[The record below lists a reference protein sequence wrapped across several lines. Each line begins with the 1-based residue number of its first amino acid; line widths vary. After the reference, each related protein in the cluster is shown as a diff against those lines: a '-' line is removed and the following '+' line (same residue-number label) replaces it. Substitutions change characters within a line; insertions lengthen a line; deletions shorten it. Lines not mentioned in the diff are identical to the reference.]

1 MNTNQ
6 LKTYAPKARLKF
18 IEAIKTKLR
27 TLGIEEGKIAEVER
41 SGDFIFIQKQP
52 FPKSIE
58 SARQQIIQKIE
69 KLDFEQVLEQYA
81 YTWFNRLCAIR
92 FMELHDGYLDHGYRV
107 LSHSQRE
114 QGLEFLDS
122 AVEVAEYFGL
132 DSKEIID
139 LKLEHQ
145 DEQLYRKLLLAQCNQ
160 LHDAMPFLFD
170 PIDSVTSL
178 LLPDDLTRSDSII
191 MDLVQQVDEDSWQ
204 QVEIIGWLYQF
215 YISELKDEVI
225 GKVVATEDIP
235 YATQLFTPNWIVK
248 YMVQNSLGRYW
259 LQTYPDTVVTIDG
272 EEKRLKEVLEY
283 YIEPAEQ
290 EDGVKAQ
297 LAEITPQSIDPTTI
311 KVIDPASGS
320 GHILVEA
327 YDLLKLIYQS
337 QGHRERDI
345 PKLILENNLFGLDI
359 DDRAEQ
365 LTGFALMMKARQD
378 DRRIFGHGIHLNIC
392 AFQNSDE
399 LDADQIWQALN
410 LNQAWQS
417 GSHVDMFG
425 QAQADL
431 GAEETD
437 SRYALIQDIIV
448 KFKDAKAFGSLLSV
462 DQSHEATLFDLKNTL
477 IDLIV
482 NGDSLQ
488 KGSAEKLLPIV
499 EQALILSQRY
509 DAVIANPPYMGFKYF
524 SKELKKM
531 VSDNYPISKADL
543 YTVFIEKNLQLIK
556 TNSFLSM
563 ITIPNWMF
571 LSSFE
576 DVRSL
581 ILNSALIDSFIHIGR
596 GVWGSD
602 FGSCAFVLSNNVNE
616 KYLGY
621 FKCLFD
627 KQGSIASNIEL
638 KERFFDRKRV
648 YFKNASDFKKIPNQ
662 PIAYWID
669 KKLINIFNDELKIDD
684 IAPPR
689 VGMMTTDNNRFL
701 RNWYE
706 VSLEEIKFN
715 ANSIDDSIKSNKKW
729 FPYNKGGNF
738 KKWYGNND
746 LVVNWKNHGEDIAST
761 GMTSFR
767 GKNFYFRE
775 GITWGSVS
783 VSKFSCRYTP
793 IGKIFDI
800 GGSSVFPSNE
810 YLYIYLAV
818 LNSNVGTE
826 ILKIF
831 NSTANFQSGD
841 IRRVP
846 IVSTLNSKIDVDIIK
861 DLIEISKND
870 YNIFEQSYDFKRNF
884 LILFEKS
891 LISNSY
897 RGYIDFSKE
906 LINQVK
912 VKEELINSVIIEEYS
927 LSETVVPEI
936 PDKEITLF
944 INSSYRYEGDL
955 EEIEKDQ
962 RLQSDTI
969 AELIS
974 YAIGCMMGRYS
985 LDREGLVYA
994 HEGNIGFGELV
1005 AEGVY
1010 QTFPA
1015 DDDGILPLLDE
1026 ERFPDDV
1033 YSRFEQFIETAW
1045 DKETLQQN
1053 LDFIA
1058 ESLRLYNVKPKNGE
1072 SSAETIRRYLSN
1084 HFYKD
1089 QHLKT
1094 YKSRPIYWLFSSG
1107 KQKAFECL
1115 VYMHRFNE
1123 TTLAKMRTQ
1132 YVLPL
1137 MGQLTARAQFLA
1149 DADKD
1154 TSLSPAEKT
1163 KYAKE
1168 ADSLHKKLN
1177 ELKDFDAELKHH
1189 IEQKI
1194 SIDLDDGVKVNY
1206 GKFAKL
1212 LAEAK
1217 KVTGNKE

>member
-27 TLGIEEGKIAEVER
+27 TLGIEEGRVVEVER

-92 FMELHDGYLDHGYRV
+92 FMELHEGYLDHGYRV

-122 AVEVAEYFGL
+122 TVEVAEYFGL

-170 PIDSVTSL
+170 SIDSVTSL

-191 MDLVQQVDEDSWQ
+191 ADLVQQVDEESWQ
-204 QVEIIGWLYQF
+204 HVEIIGWLYQF

-272 EEKRLKEVLEY
+272 EEKRLKDVLEY

-290 EDGVKAQ
+290 EDSVKVL
-297 LAEITPQSIDPTTI
+297 LAEITPRSIDPTSI

-345 PKLILENNLFGLDI
+345 PKLILENNIFGLDI

-378 DRRIFGHGIHLNIC
+378 DRRIFGRGIHLNIC
-392 AFQNSDE
+392 SFQNSDE
-399 LDADQIWQALN
+399 LDVDQLWQALN
-410 LNQAWQS
+410 LNKAWQA
-417 GSHVDMFG
+417 GSHADMFG

-431 GAEETD
+431 GTEETD
-437 SRYALIQDIIV
+437 PRYALIQDLV
-448 KFKDAKAFGSLLSV
+448 EKFKDAKAFGSLLSV
-462 DQSHEATLFDLKNTL
+462 DHRHEATLFDLKTTL

-499 EQALILSQRY
+499 EQAWILSQRY
-509 DAVIANPPYMGFKYF
+509 DAVIANPPYMGGGGMNANLKAFAKKYF
-524 SKELKKM
+524 PDSKSDLFAMFMEHSFSLLK
-531 VSDNYPISKADL
+531 
-543 YTVFIEKNLQLIK
+543 
-556 TNSFLSM
+556 
-563 ITIPNWMF
+563 PNGFNAQVNMQSWMF
-571 LSSFE
+571 LSSYEKLREKLLESKTIMTMAHLGARAFGQISGE
-576 DVRSL
+576 VVQTTTFI
-581 ILNSALIDSFIHIGR
+581 ILNESLERYKPTFFRLVD
-596 GVWGSD
+596 GVENTKKNDLMLRKHKYNNLMQED
-602 FGSCAFVLSNNVNE
+602 FS
-616 KYLGY
+616 
-621 FKCLFD
+621 
-627 KQGSIASNIEL
+627 
-638 KERFFDRKRV
+638 
-648 YFKNASDFKKIPNQ
+648 KIKSM
-662 PIAYWID
+662 PIAYWISS
-669 KKLINIFNDELKIDD
+669 KVHKAFASIKLITEFASPKK
-684 IAPPR
+684 
-689 VGMMTTDNNRFL
+689 GMMTGDNRRYL
-701 RNWYE
+701 RCFWE
-706 VSLEEIKFN
+706 VSKDNIIDNCFSHEESKLN
-715 ANSIDDSIKSNKKW
+715 NQKW
-729 FPYNKGGNF
+729 YPHNKGGESR
-738 KKWYGNND
+738 KWYGNREFIINFKHD
-746 LVVNWKNHGEDIAST
+746 GAELRGFDKYGERNPELYFKEGLCWTKISST
-761 GMTSFR
+761 FSVRFSPA
-767 GKNFYFRE
+767 
-775 GITWGSVS
+775 GSL
-783 VSKFSCRYTP
+783 Y
-793 IGKIFDI
+793 DDA
-800 GGSSVFPSNE
+800 SSVCNVHEAENTFSV
-810 YLYIYLAV
+810 LGM
-818 LNSNVGTE
+818 LNSKAGVHLLSS
-826 ILKIF
+826 I
-831 NSTANFQSGD
+831 S
-841 IRRVP
+841 
-846 IVSTLNSKIDVDIIK
+846 STLNFSPGEVSRIPFLNLSNVKLIVEKLVSYSIHDWNSYEYSWNFEKLPLLEGKESKIEQNYLVLRQVWKNQTEEVQRLEQENNKVFIDAYGLADELTPDVP
-861 DLIEISKND
+861 L
-870 YNIFEQSYDFKRNF
+870 R
-884 LILFEKS
+884 
-891 LISNSY
+891 
-897 RGYIDFSKE
+897 
-906 LINQVK
+906 
-912 VKEELINSVIIEEYS
+912 
-927 LSETVVPEI
+927 
-936 PDKEITLF
+936 EITLTC
-944 INSSYRYEGDL
+944 NPYYRYGGEATEEQL
-955 EEIEKDQ
+955 EQ

-974 YAIGCMMGRYS
+974 YSIGCMMGRYS
-985 LDREGLVYA
+985 LDRESLVYA
-994 HEGNIGFGELV
+994 HEGNVGFDQLV
-1005 AEGVY
+1005 AESAY
-1010 QTFPA
+1010 KTFPA

-1033 YSRFEQFIETAW
+1033 YSRFERFIETAW

-1115 VYMHRFNE
+1115 VYMHRFNDA
-1123 TTLAKMRTQ
+1123 TLAKMRTQ

-1137 MGQLTARAQFLA
+1137 MGQLTARAQYLS
-1149 DADKD
+1149 DAEKD

-1163 KYAKE
+1163 KYSRE

-1194 SIDLDDGVKVNY
+1194 SMDLDDGVKVNY

-1217 KVTGNKE
+1217 KVTGNKA

>member
-18 IEAIKTKLR
+18 IDAIKTKLR

-69 KLDFEQVLEQYA
+69 KFDFEQVLEQYA

-107 LSHSQRE
+107 LSHSQHE

-122 AVEVAEYFGL
+122 AVEVAEYFDL

-272 EEKRLKEVLEY
+272 EERTLKEVLEY

-290 EDGVKAQ
+290 ENSVKAQ
-297 LAEITPQSIDPTTI
+297 LAEITPKSIDPMTI

-345 PKLILENNLFGLDI
+345 PKLILENNIFGLDI

-378 DRRIFGHGIHLNIC
+378 DRRIFGRGIHLNIC

-399 LDADQIWQALN
+399 LNADQLWQALN
-410 LNQAWQS
+410 LNKAWQA
-417 GSHVDMFG
+417 GSHIDLFG
-425 QAQADL
+425 HTQADL
-431 GAEETD
+431 GAGETD
-437 SRYALIQDIIV
+437 SRYALIQDLVV

-462 DQSHEATLFDLKNTL
+462 DNSHETTLFDLKTTL

-499 EQALILSQRY
+499 EQAWILSQRY
-509 DAVIANPPYMGFKYF
+509 DAVIANPPYMGFKYYDKKL
-524 SKELKKM
+524 KEH
-531 VSDNYPISKADL
+531 VITNYPNAKADL
-543 YTVFIEKNLQLIK
+543 YAAFIEQNLNLAKYEKFI
-556 TNSFLSM
+556 SM

-571 LSSFE
+571 LSSF
-576 DVRSL
+576 VSL
-581 ILNSALIDSFIHIGR
+581 REFMLSTTTIDSFVHIGR

-602 FGSCAFVLSNNVNE
+602 FGSCAFVLRKLPVSNY
-616 KYLGY
+616 KATY
-621 FKCLFD
+621 KRLFD
-627 KQGSIASNIEL
+627 IQGSVSTNDVL
-638 KERFFDRKRV
+638 NERFFSFDNYHVITDSLKG
-648 YFKNASDFKKIPNQ
+648 IPNT
-662 PIAYWID
+662 PLAYWISD
-669 KKLINIFNDELKIDD
+669 SVLNVFKRFKKFSEKNKAVKGLD
-684 IAPPR
+684 
-689 VGMMTTDNNRFL
+689 TCDNERFL
-701 RNWYE
+701 RNWF
-706 VSLEEIKFN
+706 EINFYKFSSN
-715 ANSIDDSIKSNKKW
+715 ADLSKKW
-729 FPYNKGGNF
+729 FPYAKGGDYR
-738 KKWYGNND
+738 KWYGNNEY
-746 LVVNWKNHGEDIAST
+746 VVNWENDGYELRNFYDDDGKLRSRPQSISRYFTKGVSFNSITSSAS
-761 GMTSFR
+761 SFR
-767 GKNFYFRE
+767 FMEN
-775 GITWGSVS
+775 S
-783 VSKFSCRYTP
+783 
-793 IGKIFDI
+793 IFGG
-800 GGSSVFPSNE
+800 GGSGIFSKDEILN
-810 YLYIYLAV
+810 V
-818 LNSNVGTE
+818 LGFVNSNLSNYLINILNPTLNILVGDMLNLPYKSVDNFSIVESLKNYAKADWDAFEISWDFHSNPLIERHTE
-826 ILKIF
+826 PNTLLKISYSYLRRELSKLVEEVQELERENNRLF
-831 NSTANFQSGD
+831 LEAYGLDNVINDNVELRKISLTCNSF
-841 IRRVP
+841 
-846 IVSTLNSKIDVDIIK
+846 
-861 DLIEISKND
+861 
-870 YNIFEQSYDFKRNF
+870 
-884 LILFEKS
+884 
-891 LISNSY
+891 
-897 RGYIDFSKE
+897 
-906 LINQVK
+906 
-912 VKEELINSVIIEEYS
+912 
-927 LSETVVPEI
+927 
-936 PDKEITLF
+936 
-944 INSSYRYEGDL
+944 YRYGGEATEEQL
-955 EEIEKDQ
+955 EQ

-985 LDREGLVYA
+985 LDLEGLVYA
-994 HEGNIGFGELV
+994 HEGNVGFDDLV
-1005 AEGVY
+1005 AEGAY
-1010 QTFPA
+1010 KTFPA

-1033 YSRFEQFIETAW
+1033 YSRFEQFIATAW

-1115 VYMHRFNE
+1115 VYMHRFNDA
-1123 TTLAKMRTQ
+1123 TLAKMRTQ

-1137 MGQLTARAQFLA
+1137 MGQLTGRAQFLS
-1149 DADKD
+1149 DAEKD
-1154 TSLSPAEKT
+1154 TSISPAEKT

-1168 ADSLHKKLN
+1168 AYNLHKKLN